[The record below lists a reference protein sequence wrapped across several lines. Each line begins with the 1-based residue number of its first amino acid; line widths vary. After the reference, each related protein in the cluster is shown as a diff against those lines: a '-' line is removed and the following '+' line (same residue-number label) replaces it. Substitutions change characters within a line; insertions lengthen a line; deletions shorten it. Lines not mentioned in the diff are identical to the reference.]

1 MQRRARQQY
10 GRYATIPEEAATDDW
25 RRDEPRTM
33 ADECKHLTPYA
44 PLL

>member
-1 MQRRARQQY
+1 MPRRARQQY
-10 GRYATIPEEAATDDW
+10 GRYATIPEDAATDGC

-33 ADECKHLTPYA
+33 ADECKRFTPHA